1 MKSMTGYGEASGTI
15 DGINYQ
21 IQIKSVNNRFLDTYI
36 RCPRSLFFLEQE
48 IKNKV
53 REKVARG
60 KVDIYF
66 NTEPTENA
74 EYEISINKGLFSHF
88 LEESKS
94 ISDLNGLDFDADAI
108 RILKLPEMMS
118 IRPKAT
124 SEDVLSKGILE
135 LFSYALD
142 CFNLMRER
150 EGLALK
156 NDIEARLDSIEE
168 LLIEVEKHSAET
180 ETIYRD
186 RLLKKITETL
196 SLELDE
202 NRLMMEL
209 AIYADKVA
217 IDEEAVR
224 LRSHINQMRDFLKS
238 GEAVG
243 RKMDFLIQEFN
254 REANTIGSKCQN
266 ADVSK
271 LVVEIKTEI
280 EKIREQVQNVE

>member
-94 ISDLNGLDFDADAI
+94 ISDLYGLDFDADAI

-124 SEDVLSKGILE
+124 SEDMLSKGILE

-266 ADVSK
+266 AGVSK